1 MSRPVVLHVAQIDVT
16 PESGMGRVAWHW
28 RRELEARGCEVVHLG
43 PAEVGRVHPAVFP
56 WAAWRRS
63 RRLDLHPA
71 LILVHEPAGLPFVLF
86 ERDRTVVFS
95 HGLESRGWDAALKD
109 EIPVRLR
116 SRLLFPLWRLL
127 PAALS
132 LRRARAV
139 LVLNRDDYAE
149 VLRRYGRRPEDVHLF
164 RNGVTPVPAPAN
176 SGTDT
181 VLFLGSWMPRK
192 GTRTL
197 VQAAEILR
205 RRGRMPPFLLAG
217 TGAEASEVLAD
228 WPAELRP
235 HVRVLPRFAADEEAA
250 ILSQAGV
257 FVLPSAFEGQPL
269 ALLQAMAAGLCC
281 IASDIPGNRDLVRH
295 GETGLL
301 HPVHDPA
308 ALADVLAQAL
318 DDPALRRRL
327 GGNARRAVADRS
339 WEACAREVA
348 DFLEAVREDRP

>member
-1 MSRPVVLHVAQIDVT
+1 MSRPVVLHVAQIDAT

-28 RRELEARGCEVVHLG
+28 RRELEARGWEVVHLG

-56 WAAWRRS
+56 WAAWRRA
-63 RRLDLHPA
+63 RRLDLHPD

-95 HGLESRGWDAALKD
+95 HGLESRGWDVALED
-109 EIPVRLR
+109 GVRLR

-127 PAALS
+127 PAELS
-132 LRRARAV
+132 LMRARAV
-139 LVLNRDDYAE
+139 LVLNSDDQAE
-149 VLRRYGRRPEDVHLF
+149 VLRRHGRRAGDVHLF
-164 RNGVTPVPAPAN
+164 RNGVTLAPAV

-181 VLFLGSWMPRK
+181 VLFLGTWMARK

-197 VQAAEILR
+197 VQAAGILR
-205 RRGRMPPFLLAG
+205 RQGRTPAFLLAG
-217 TGAEASEVLAD
+217 TGLGAAEVLAD

-250 ILSQAGV
+250 ILSQAGL

-269 ALLQAMAAGLCC
+269 ALLQAMAAGLGC
-281 IASDIPGNRDLVRH
+281 IASDVPGNRDLIRH

-301 HPVHDPA
+301 HPAGDSE
-308 ALADVLAQAL
+308 ALAGCLARL
-318 DDPALRRRL
+318 LEDPALRRRL
-327 GGNARRAVADRS
+327 GENARKAVADRT
-339 WEACAREVA
+339 WEACAREVV
-348 DFLEAVREDRP
+348 DFLETVREDRR